1 MAAVGEVAGDYM
13 DASGRIDLLSGRDA
27 QIRRSTVYELFSPRS
42 YQTCWID
49 LRFFFL
55 VFLCGLLLLLFFR
68 VSKHAS
74 VCQLPTS
81 LSRSPACSSHDD
93 RGEEQSLQAGL
104 G

>member
-49 LRFFFL
+49 LRFFLFGVPL
-55 VFLCGLLLLLFFR
+55 WFIAAAVFSCQQARVGL
-68 VSKHAS
+68 S
-74 VCQLPTS
+74 VTYF
-81 LSRSPACSSHDD
+81 
-93 RGEEQSLQAGL
+93 SLQESSLFLA
-104 G
+104 